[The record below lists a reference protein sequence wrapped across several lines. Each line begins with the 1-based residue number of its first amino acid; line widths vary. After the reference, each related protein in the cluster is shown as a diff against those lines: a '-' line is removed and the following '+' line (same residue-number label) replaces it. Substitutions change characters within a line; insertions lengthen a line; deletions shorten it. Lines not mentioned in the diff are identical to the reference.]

1 MLKIPPW
8 FHQTTPVFVY
18 GTLLWNRSNHLLLE
32 GATTLGDGTL
42 SGYALRDLGAYPA
55 AVGSPGDSIRGQV
68 YLVDEGMLRALDR
81 LEGEGSLYHRRTCTV
96 NLSSGHDLEVQ
107 VYIFGQGMS
116 LSDYPLVPLDR
127 QPWGRSAG
135 KEDLI
140 WYAAYG
146 SNLLEERLRCYL
158 EGRAFDK
165 AFLAATRGYAP
176 SRQITKGYVFHGQLY
191 YGEHARKWMDQGVA
205 FLDLMSPGFT
215 LGRVY
220 LLHREE
226 YRKVLLGENGGRRPV
241 VGNGWYDL
249 EADLGT
255 LDGIPVRTIT
265 SSRRHVQND
274 PATLY
279 EEVIAQ
285 GLREA
290 HPSLGEEGIR
300 TYLLERRAAHGR

>member
-158 EGRAFDK
+158 EDRIFDQAYLNETK
-165 AFLAATRGYAP
+165 GYAP
-176 SRQITKGYVFHGQLY
+176 SHRITKGYVFHGQLY
-191 YGEHARKWMDQGVA
+191 FAEHGRNWEHKGVA
-205 FLDLMSPGFT
+205 FLDLERLGFT

-226 YRKVLLGENGGRRPV
+226 YRKVHLGENGGRLPE
-241 VGNGWYDL
+241 VGKGWYDL
-249 EADLGT
+249 EAELGT